1 MMMMTWMRLID
12 RLARGDDSLGA
23 KVIFVEKNRCCG
35 LKKPVRP
42 SLFHE
47 NDPLWL
53 TKDPA
58 ECPGMRRHGC
68 HLLSGY
74 DIPVK
79 GLKWQKMCGSGA
91 QTRPLS
97 SYVAFRFY
105 TYAFQ
110 KKKNCRCSIQ
120 QQKNAW
126 ILFFEALGCI
136 SS

>member
-1 MMMMTWMRLID
+1 MLR
-12 RLARGDDSLGA
+12 
-23 KVIFVEKNRCCG
+23 VEE
-35 LKKPVRP
+35 

-47 NDPLWL
+47 KDPLWL

-79 GLKWQKMCGSGA
+79 GVKWQKMCGSAA

-110 KKKNCRCSIQ
+110 KKKLQMFNPTAKKCLDI
-120 QQKNAW
+120 
-126 ILFFEALGCI
+126 ILRSPWVYLILMLAVKHSLSQNILRHPSMPG
-136 SS
+136 